1 MFQFLGP
8 QATHFTGSEVIAR
21 GIMPFHPLNPLPQ
34 SKNTPSRQDPIDKSN
49 SLVDASRC
57 PKKTIRV
64 TIWAYRESEK
74 WPSNYKRGISRLK
87 TCISEYHSIYS
98 QPPKTKINITKLK
111 RGNKKN
117 HDDFSLNMEFL
128 NFKISGGFRWKARS
142 PFHQTQV
149 PKKSG
154 SGGLQFFC
162 QNRNEKKKRCSIQK
176 SKFGKI
182 LYIYIAS
189 DFFFTIFCNKLRDPS
204 YQMGQLAIFMLWL
217 LEKRITKKANPNVSW
232 TPFLVEQLLPQS
244 ERSLKTY
251 KHLIFSRLV

>member
-182 LYIYIAS
+182 LYIYIYCFGFLLH
-189 DFFFTIFCNKLRDPS
+189 DFL
-204 YQMGQLAIFMLWL
+204 QQA
-217 LEKRITKKANPNVSW
+217 KR
-232 TPFLVEQLLPQS
+232 PFLPNGAIGNFYAMAAREENHQKSESECIMNSFPGRTTPSPKWKIVEN
-244 ERSLKTY
+244 
-251 KHLIFSRLV
+251 I